1 MSNTVPL
8 ETPDELDAV
17 VNDDELREQFR
28 IYTDATATWAMK
40 RLATIRAK
48 QKENIAIA
56 DAEIQRITDWIES
69 VNNPLE
75 ANALYFEGILADYGR
90 RQRQEADRKSIS
102 LIHGK
107 IATRAGNPKW
117 HINAEMLM
125 PWLRENAPDLIKV
138 KEEPSLSGLKEAFAE
153 QVYDGRVVTVAG
165 EPVPGVT
172 VEQIDMT
179 VSVTVND

>member
-1 MSNTVPL
+1 MSNTIPL
-8 ETPDELDAV
+8 DTPHELDAV
-17 VNDDELREQFR
+17 VNDEEQRERFR

-40 RLATIRAK
+40 RLAAIRAK
-48 QKENIAIA
+48 QRENIAIA
-56 DAEIQRITDWIES
+56 DAEMQRITDWIDA
-69 VNNPLE
+69 VNNPLG
-75 ANALYFEGILADYGR
+75 ADASYFESLLADYGR
-90 RQRQEADRKSIS
+90 RQRQEEDRKSIN

-125 PWLRENAPDLIKV
+125 PWLRANAPDLIKV
-138 KEEPSLSGLKEAFAE
+138 KEEPSLTAIKETFAE

-179 VSVTVND
+179 VSVTVNE